1 MWRPGVAS
9 GCCRSA
15 SQHRVPVSRP
25 SCPTQVFVRRMRA
38 HTRNHRHI
46 HTDTYTQTQI
56 QTHTHTHTH
65 THAHHKLSTG
75 TPKKNT
81 GRHTERD
88 AQKGRSQG
96 HLQSISAVTQ
106 WKTWATRHDQQCMTK
121 SSSGTCDCGL
131 CQTQTCA
138 FIRMIRFGN
147 EVWQQLAVMPSP
159 AADKVCKRSQQKKT
173 QGASTPCQNND

>member
-25 SCPTQVFVRRMRA
+25 SCPTQAFVRRVRA
-38 HTRNHRHI
+38 HTT
-46 HTDTYTQTQI
+46 TDTYTQTQI
-56 QTHTHTHTH
+56 QTHTHTH
-65 THAHHKLSTG
+65 HKLSTG
-75 TPKKNT
+75 PPKKNT

-96 HLQSISAVTQ
+96 HLQRIRAVTQ

-138 FIRMIRFGN
+138 FIHMIRFWN

-159 AADKVCKRSQQKKT
+159 AADKVCKRSQQKNTRCINTLPK
-173 QGASTPCQNND
+173 P

>member
-38 HTRNHRHI
+38 HT
-46 HTDTYTQTQI
+46 QP
-56 QTHTHTHTH
+56 QTHTHRHRYKHTH

-88 AQKGRSQG
+88 AQRGRSQG
-96 HLQSISAVTQ
+96 HLQRIHAVTQ
-106 WKTWATRHDQQCMTK
+106 WKTWATRQDQQCMTK
-121 SSSGTCDCGL
+121 SSSGTCDWGL

-138 FIRMIRFGN
+138 FIHTIRFGN
-147 EVWQQLAVMPSP
+147 EVWQQLAVMPRP
-159 AADKVCKRSQQKKT
+159 AADKVCKRSQQKKYKVHQHLAKT
-173 QGASTPCQNND
+173 MIKTEAAAL